1 MGIFILSI
9 IILLFL
15 LGTGSIL
22 LSIKF
27 DKPIVISQKIHPMHQ
42 KPAKIDDL
50 DVIVSNWD
58 LDNS

>member
-27 DKPIVISQKIHPMHQ
+27 DKPIVISQKIHPMKMQ
-42 KPAKIDDL
+42 YPKSDDL
-50 DVIVSNWD
+50 EVILKDWTFDS
-58 LDNS
+58 